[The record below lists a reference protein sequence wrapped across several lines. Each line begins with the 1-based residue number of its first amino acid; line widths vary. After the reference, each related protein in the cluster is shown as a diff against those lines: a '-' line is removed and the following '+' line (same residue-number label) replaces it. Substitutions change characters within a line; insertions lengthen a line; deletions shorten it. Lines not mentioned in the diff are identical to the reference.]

1 AAAGLADGSGD
12 GEEPGSGMNE
22 GAGAAG
28 DDPGAAAS
36 ESTDSADGAVCGR
49 ALFAFATLPP
59 FSTLMSLYEGVRLHD
74 VQNPQTSSA
83 ASDNTPPRNKRRTI
97 STVTFSN
104 SPNPRL
110 KTPNSPY
117 QLPRPRP
124 AASCR
129 RGIQVKRRR
138 PSKYG

>member
-36 ESTDSADGAVCGR
+36 ESTDSADGAACGR

-83 ASDNTPPRNKRRTI
+83 ASDTPPPKNNRRPITTAPF
-97 STVTFSN
+97 STPPT
-104 SPNPRL
+104 PRQ
-110 KTPNSPY
+110 KPQTSAY
-117 QLPRPRP
+117 QLARPRR

-129 RGIQVKRRR
+129 GEIQVKPPR
-138 PSKYG
+138 PSK